1 MGHFQIP
8 PPSGHFPLYFMQQDR
23 RGECRTR
30 GRVRRNTGR
39 GWGPTSLADA
49 TLWSSSRKT
58 ENAGSGWK
66 TLSTGPACGSPGFLQ
81 RLHCGS
87 GPAHPLP
94 GPLPWAAPSLKTQ
107 GKEAKGTMGK
117 EVGRGGKAAEIHNC
131 LGEDTRETCALEYRL
146 QGYER
151 SLL

>member
-23 RGECRTR
+23 RGDGRAR

-49 TLWSSSRKT
+49 ILWSSSRKN
-58 ENAGSGWK
+58 ENSESGWK
-66 TLSTGPACGSPGFLQ
+66 TLRTWACLWEHWVSAKAPLLQ
-81 RLHCGS
+81 WSCE
-87 GPAHPLP
+87 PPPL
-94 GPLPWAAPSLKTQ
+94 APSLGCPVLEDAGQ
-107 GKEAKGTMGK
+107 RRSKGYMGK

-131 LGEDTRETCALEYRL
+131 LGEGTRETCALVYRL
-146 QGYER
+146 QG
-151 SLL
+151 